1 MKILFA
7 ILNLA
12 ILAFIIYRHWKH
24 DQGNGIIMFYW
35 PGLAVKVLGGIA
47 LGLIYRYYYQIPA
60 DTFLFFQDSKKLTA
74 LARTDFL
81 SYVRFLFLDD
91 PSHPLWTEIV
101 FQQSR
106 ALFIV
111 KITSLVGLVTL
122 DNYWITSLYF
132 SVLSFIG
139 AWRLT
144 TSIDEYFPSAKTAA
158 VVAFLFFPSV
168 VFWSSGLIK
177 ESIAMAAL
185 FFLSAAAVRI
195 WVGKQLPLWEWALVI
210 FSAWIEWRL
219 KYYYLAVFL
228 PVAAAALIT
237 RRLSHTW
244 HVKGMAV
251 KALLWCGT
259 FIFPLIIISSF
270 RPNFYPARILAV
282 IVSNNREFSAMSDV
296 EDVIEYPSL
305 EPTISS
311 ILTNVPRAIVSGI
324 FRPFAWE
331 AHTMFQWA
339 IALENLILL
348 LLCITSIGNITQL
361 VKSRQ
366 RLLLCSILL
375 YASVLCVFLALSTP
389 NFGTL
394 SRYRISFL
402 PFFLLLIS
410 IENPFVKKLTALIQR
425 S

>member
-12 ILAFIIYRHWKH
+12 LLAIIIYRHRKFS
-24 DQGNGIIMFYW
+24 QGNQIKSFYW
-35 PGLAVKVLGGIA
+35 PGLVLKALGGIA
-47 LGLIYRYYYQIPA
+47 LGLIYMYYYQIAA
-60 DTFLFFQDSKKLTA
+60 DTILFFEDSKKLTG

-81 SYVRFLFLDD
+81 SYIKFLFFDD

-106 ALFIV
+106 SLFIV
-111 KITSLVGLVTL
+111 KITSLFGLITL

-132 SVLSFIG
+132 SVLSFIC

-144 TSIDEYFPSAKTAA
+144 TCIVESFPSVKTAA
-158 VVAFLFFPSV
+158 VTAFLFFPSV

-185 FFLSAAAVRI
+185 FFLSAAVVRI
-195 WVGKQLPLWEWALVI
+195 WVGKQLPWWEWALVI
-210 FSAWIEWRL
+210 LSAWIEWRL

-244 HVKGMAV
+244 HLKGV
-251 KALLWCGT
+251 VIKSLLWTAT
-259 FIFPLIIISSF
+259 FVFPLALISSL
-270 RPNFYPARILAV
+270 RPNFYPARILHV
-282 IVSNNREFSAMSDV
+282 IVSNYREFYAMSDV

-305 EPTISS
+305 EPTVSS
-311 ILTNVPRAIVSGI
+311 VLTNIPRAIVSGI
-324 FRPFAWE
+324 FRPFPWE
-331 AHTMFQWA
+331 AHTMFQWVIA
-339 IALENLILL
+339 IENLILL
-348 LLCITSIGNITQL
+348 LLFITSAKNITLL

-375 YASVLCVFLALSTP
+375 YVGVLCVFLALSTP

-402 PFFLLLIS
+402 PFLVLLIS
-410 IENPFVKKLTALIQR
+410 IENPLVKKLSDRIQR

>member
-12 ILAFIIYRHWKH
+12 LLAFIIYRHWKFN
-24 DQGNGIIMFYW
+24 QGNGIIKFYW
-35 PGLAVKVLGGIA
+35 PGLAVKALGGIA
-47 LGLIYRYYYQIPA
+47 LGLIYMYYYQIPA
-60 DTFLFFQDSKKLTA
+60 DTFLFFEDSKKLTG

-111 KITSLVGLVTL
+111 KITSLFGLVTL

-144 TSIDEYFPSAKTAA
+144 ASIAQYFPSAKTAA

-185 FFLSAAAVRI
+185 FFLSAAVVRT
-195 WVGKQLPLWEWALVI
+195 WVEKELPLWEWLLVI

-228 PVAAAALIT
+228 PVASAALIT
-237 RRLSHTW
+237 QRLSHRW
-244 HVKGMAV
+244 HLRGMAI
-251 KALLWCGT
+251 KALLWCAT
-259 FIFPLIIISSF
+259 FIFPLIIISSL

-282 IVSNNREFSAMSDV
+282 IVSNNREFSAMSDA

-305 EPTISS
+305 EPTLSS
-311 ILTNVPRAIVSGI
+311 VVANIPRAVVSGI
-324 FRPFAWE
+324 FRPFPWE
-331 AHTMFQWA
+331 AHTLFQWV

-348 LLCITSIGNITQL
+348 LLCITSVVNVTQL

-375 YASVLCVFLALSTP
+375 YAGVLCVFLALSTP

-402 PFFLLLIS
+402 PFLLLLIS
-410 IENPFVKKLTALIQR
+410 IENPLVKKLSALIQR

>member
-12 ILAFIIYRHWKH
+12 LLAFIIYRHWKFN
-24 DQGNGIIMFYW
+24 QGNGIIKFYW
-35 PGLAVKVLGGIA
+35 PGLAVKALGGIA
-47 LGLIYRYYYQIPA
+47 LGLIYMYYYQIPA
-60 DTFLFFQDSKKLTA
+60 DTFLFFEDSKKLTG

-111 KITSLVGLVTL
+111 KITSLFGLVTL

-139 AWRLT
+139 TWRLT
-144 TSIDEYFPSAKTAA
+144 ASIAEYFPSAKTAA

-185 FFLSAAAVRI
+185 FFLSAAVVRT
-195 WVGKQLPLWEWALVI
+195 WVEKELPLWEWLLVI

-228 PVAAAALIT
+228 PVASAALIT
-237 RRLSHTW
+237 QRLSHRW
-244 HVKGMAV
+244 HLRGMAI
-251 KALLWCGT
+251 KALLWCAT
-259 FIFPLIIISSF
+259 FIFPLIIISSL

-282 IVSNNREFSAMSDV
+282 IVSNNREFSAMSDA

-305 EPTISS
+305 EPTLSS
-311 ILTNVPRAIVSGI
+311 VVANIPRAVVSGI
-324 FRPFAWE
+324 FRPFPWE
-331 AHTMFQWA
+331 AHTLFQWV

-348 LLCITSIGNITQL
+348 LLCITSVVNVTQL
-361 VKSRQ
+361 AKSRQ

-375 YASVLCVFLALSTP
+375 YAGVLCVFLALSTP

-402 PFFLLLIS
+402 PFLLLLIS
-410 IENPFVKKLTALIQR
+410 IENPLVKKLSALIQR

>member
-12 ILAFIIYRHWKH
+12 LLAFIIYRHWKFN
-24 DQGNGIIMFYW
+24 QGNGIIKFYW
-35 PGLAVKVLGGIA
+35 PGLAVKALGGIA
-47 LGLIYRYYYQIPA
+47 LGLIYMYYYQIPA
-60 DTFLFFQDSKKLTA
+60 DTFLFFEDSKKLTG

-111 KITSLVGLVTL
+111 KITSLFGLVTL

-139 AWRLT
+139 TWRLT
-144 TSIDEYFPSAKTAA
+144 ASIAEYFPSAKTAA

-185 FFLSAAAVRI
+185 FFLSAAVVRT
-195 WVGKQLPLWEWALVI
+195 WVEKELPLWEWLLVI

-228 PVAAAALIT
+228 PVASAALIT
-237 RRLSHTW
+237 QRLSHTW
-244 HVKGMAV
+244 HLRRMAI
-251 KALLWCGT
+251 KALLWCAT
-259 FIFPLIIISSF
+259 FIFPLIIISSL

-282 IVSNNREFSAMSDV
+282 IVSNNREFSAMSDA

-305 EPTISS
+305 EPTLSS
-311 ILTNVPRAIVSGI
+311 VVANIPRAVVSGI
-324 FRPFAWE
+324 FRPFPWE
-331 AHTMFQWA
+331 AHTLFQWV

-348 LLCITSIGNITQL
+348 LLCITSVVNVTQL

-375 YASVLCVFLALSTP
+375 YAGVLCVFLALSTP

-402 PFFLLLIS
+402 PFLLLLIS
-410 IENPFVKKLTALIQR
+410 IENPLVKKLSALIQR

>member
-1 MKILFA
+1 M
-7 ILNLA
+7 
-12 ILAFIIYRHWKH
+12 
-24 DQGNGIIMFYW
+24 
-35 PGLAVKVLGGIA
+35 
-47 LGLIYRYYYQIPA
+47 YYYQITA
-60 DTFLFFQDSKKLTA
+60 DTFLFFEDSKKLTG

-81 SYVRFLFLDD
+81 SYMKFLFFDD

-106 ALFIV
+106 SLFIV
-111 KITSLVGLVTL
+111 KITSLFGLITL
-122 DNYWITSLYF
+122 DNYWIISLYF

-144 TSIDEYFPSAKTAA
+144 TCIVESFPSAKTAA
-158 VVAFLFFPSV
+158 VTAFLFFPSV

-185 FFLSAAAVRI
+185 FFLSAAVVRI
-195 WVGKQLPLWEWALVI
+195 WVGKQLPWWEWVLVI

-219 KYYYLAVFL
+219 KYYYLAGFL

-244 HVKGMAV
+244 HLKGVMI
-251 KALLWCGT
+251 KSLLWIAT
-259 FIFPLIIISSF
+259 FVFPLALISSL
-270 RPNFYPARILAV
+270 RPNFYPARILHV
-282 IVSNNREFSAMSDV
+282 IVSNYREFNAMSHA

-305 EPTISS
+305 EPTVSS
-311 ILTNVPRAIVSGI
+311 VLTNVPRAIVAGI
-324 FRPFAWE
+324 FRPFPWE
-331 AHTMFQWA
+331 AHTVFQWM

-348 LLCITSIGNITQL
+348 LLCITSVRNITLL
-361 VKSRQ
+361 VKSPQ

-375 YASVLCVFLALSTP
+375 YVGVLCVFLALSTP

-402 PFFLLLIS
+402 PFLFLLIS
-410 IENPFVKKLTALIQR
+410 IENPLVKKLSDLIQR